1 MVAFPLKITIF
12 ADRFSIKFTL
22 VIYEITRGSFH
33 LKIDFWRVFVVLL
46 LVVFTWQGAAG
57 TAAAFISITLK
68 GKPLQTADYVTV
80 VKITHLSAPVYVK
93 AYTSSAKVA
102 TLKRGDEYPI
112 ISVAKYHYQVQLLGG
127 KKGWIRKSHVS
138 VRKAN
143 RYVTGWNYLGGTD
156 KFIEVSGAAALDV
169 VMPRWYK
176 LNQDGLVSTSPD
188 KRYVDWAH
196 SKGKKVWAMLGNG
209 FDIELTDRFLSS
221 PDNRAKSISKVK
233 DSMLTNGID
242 GINVDFENMKL
253 ENREEFVI
261 FIRDLK
267 TSLSASGKLVSV
279 DVTRE
284 NPDPNWSGSY
294 DRAGLGKAADYVI
307 MMGYDEYYEGRGE
320 AGSVSSL
327 PWVEE
332 GLRLLL
338 KDVPAHKVILGVPFY
353 TREWTVPA
361 GAGKAMSKDVFMK
374 DTDLWISGRG
384 LTKKWDSAA
393 RQNYVE
399 FTDSAGRH
407 RLWVEDRTSMAAR
420 WSLVK
425 KNSLAGIA
433 GWAIGQESADIWSVF
448 K

>member
-1 MVAFPLKITIF
+1 MNRA
-12 ADRFSIKFTL
+12 S
-22 VIYEITRGSFH
+22 
-33 LKIDFWRVFVVLL
+33 WRVAAILIFI
-46 LVVFTWQGAAG
+46 VFAWQGTGG
-57 TAAAFISITLK
+57 TAAALGSANLN

-80 VKITHLSAPVYVK
+80 AKVTRATAPVHVK
-93 AYTSSAKVA
+93 ALSSSAKMA
-102 TLKRGDEYPI
+102 TVTRGDEYPI
-112 ISVAKYHYQVQLLGG
+112 VSVAKYHYQVQLLGG
-127 KKGWIRKSHVS
+127 KKGWIRKSYVS

-143 RYVTGWNYLGGTD
+143 RYVAGWNYLGSTD
-156 KFIEVSGAAALDV
+156 QFIEASGHAALDV
-169 VMPRWYK
+169 VMPRWYRLK
-176 LNQDGLVSTSPD
+176 AEGLVALSPD

-209 FDIELTDRFLSS
+209 FDIELTDRILSS
-221 PDNRAKSISKVK
+221 RANRVEVVAKIKAS
-233 DSMLTNGID
+233 LLANGID
-242 GINVDFENMKL
+242 GINVDFENMKM
-253 ENREEFVI
+253 ENRGHFVA
-261 FIRDLK
+261 FIRELK
-267 TSLSASGKLVSV
+267 AALSGSGKLVSV

-361 GAGKAMSKDVFMK
+361 AGGKAVAKDVFMK
-374 DTDLWISGRG
+374 DTGLWISGRG
-384 LTKKWDSAA
+384 LTKVWDSAA
-393 RQNYVE
+393 GQYYAE
-399 FTDSAGRH
+399 YSDSAGRH
-407 RLWVEDRTSMAAR
+407 RLWVEDKTSMAAR

-425 KNSLAGIA
+425 KYAIA
-433 GWAIGQESADIWSVF
+433 GVSAWAIGQESPDIWDVF

>member
-1 MVAFPLKITIF
+1 MKL
-12 ADRFSIKFTL
+12 R
-22 VIYEITRGSFH
+22 EGSCH
-33 LKIDFWRVFVVLL
+33 LKLAFWRMLVVQL
-46 LVVFTWQGAAG
+46 LVVFTWQDTAG
-57 TAAAFISITLK
+57 TAGAFGSINLN

-80 VKITHLSAPVYVK
+80 AKVTSVSAPVYAK
-93 AYTSSAKVA
+93 ASSSSAKVA
-102 TLKRGDEYPI
+102 TLKRGDEYPVL
-112 ISVAKYHYQVQLLGG
+112 SVAKYYYQVQLLGG
-127 KKGWIRKSHVS
+127 KKGWIRKSDVS

-156 KFIEVSGAAALDV
+156 KFIEVSGTAALDV

-176 LNQDGLVSTSPD
+176 LSQAGLVSASPD

-209 FDIELTDRFLSS
+209 FDLELTDRVLSS
-221 PDNRAKSISKVK
+221 TANRATVISKVK
-233 DSMLTNGID
+233 DSMLANGID

-267 TSLSASGKLVSV
+267 KSLSASRKLVSV

-307 MMGYDEYYEGRGE
+307 MMGYDEYYDGRGE

-338 KDVPAHKVILGVPFY
+338 KEVPAHKVILGVPFY

-361 GAGKAMSKDVFMK
+361 GGGKAISKEVYMK

-399 FTDSAGRH
+399 YTDSAGHH

>member
-1 MVAFPLKITIF
+1 MNIAFRRMI
-12 ADRFSIKFTL
+12 
-22 VIYEITRGSFH
+22 
-33 LKIDFWRVFVVLL
+33 VVLMF
-46 LVVFTWQGAAG
+46 VVFTWQAAAG
-57 TAAAFISITLK
+57 TADALGSNMLN

-80 VKITHLSAPVYVK
+80 AKVTHLSAPVHVK
-93 AYTSSAKVA
+93 ALSGSAKVA
-102 TLKRGDEYPI
+102 TLKRGVEYPV

-127 KKGWIRKSHVS
+127 KKGWIRKSYVS

-143 RYVTGWNYLGGTD
+143 RYVSGWNYLGGTD
-156 KFIEVSGAAALDV
+156 KFIEVSDIAALDV
-169 VMPRWYK
+169 VMPRWYR
-176 LNQDGLVSTSPD
+176 LSQDGLVSTSPD

-209 FDIELTDRFLSS
+209 FDMELTDRVLSS
-221 PDNRAKSISKVK
+221 PANRQEVISKVK
-233 DSMLTNGID
+233 DSVLANGID

-267 TSLSASGKLVSV
+267 KSLSAGNKLVSV

-361 GAGKAMSKDVFMK
+361 GGGKATSKDVFMK
-374 DTDLWISGRG
+374 DTDVWISERG
-384 LTKKWDSAA
+384 LTKKWDSVS

-399 FTDSAGRH
+399 FTDTAGRH
-407 RLWVEDRTSMAAR
+407 RLWVEDRISMAAR

-425 KNSLAGIA
+425 KYSLAGISA
-433 GWAIGQESADIWSVF
+433 WAIGQESADIWSVF

>member
-1 MVAFPLKITIF
+1 MKI
-12 ADRFSIKFTL
+12 A
-22 VIYEITRGSFH
+22 
-33 LKIDFWRVFVVLL
+33 FWRIFVGLL
-46 LVVFTWQGAAG
+46 FVVFTWQGTAG
-57 TAAAFISITLK
+57 KAAAFGSIILN

-80 VKITHLSAPVYVK
+80 AKVTLLSAPVHVK
-93 AYTSSAKVA
+93 ALSSSTKVA
-102 TLKRGDEYPI
+102 TLKRGDEYPV
-112 ISVAKYHYQVQLLGG
+112 ISVAKYHYQIQLLDG
-127 KKGWIRKSHVS
+127 KKGWIRKSYVS

-143 RYVTGWNYLGGTD
+143 RYISGWNYLGGTD
-156 KFIEVSGAAALDV
+156 KFIEVSDKAALDV

-176 LNQDGLVSTSPD
+176 LSQDGLVSTLPD

-209 FDIELTDRFLSS
+209 FDIELTDRILSS
-221 PDNRAKSISKVK
+221 SANRAGVINKIK
-233 DSMLTNGID
+233 DSVLANGID
-242 GINVDFENMKL
+242 GINVDFENMKM
-253 ENREEFVI
+253 ENREEYVI

-267 TSLSASGKLVSV
+267 TSLSASGKLISV

-284 NPDPNWSGSY
+284 NSDPNWSGSY

-338 KDVPAHKVILGVPFY
+338 KDVPAHKVLLGVPFY

-361 GAGKAMSKDVFMK
+361 GDGKAMSKEVFMK

-384 LTKKWDSAA
+384 LTKKWDSVA

-399 FTDSAGRH
+399 FTDTAGRH

-425 KNSLAGIA
+425 KYSLAGISA
-433 GWAIGQESADIWSVF
+433 WAIGQESADIWSVF

>member
-1 MVAFPLKITIF
+1 MV
-12 ADRFSIKFTL
+12 
-22 VIYEITRGSFH
+22 VI
-33 LKIDFWRVFVVLL
+33 LL
-46 LVVFTWQGAAG
+46 FIVFTWQDAARTAGAFG
-57 TAAAFISITLK
+57 SIYLN

-80 VKITHLSAPVYVK
+80 AKVTNLTAPVYVK
-93 AYTSSAKVA
+93 ALSSSTKVA
-102 TLKRGDEYPI
+102 TLKRGDEYPV
-112 ISVAKYHYQVQLLGG
+112 ISVAKYYYQVQILGG

-138 VRKAN
+138 IRKAT
-143 RYVTGWNYLGGTD
+143 RYISGWNYLGGTD
-156 KFIEVSGAAALDV
+156 KFIEVSGTAALDV
-169 VMPRWYK
+169 VMPRWFK
-176 LNQDGLVSTSPD
+176 LSQNGLVSAFPD

-209 FDIELTDRFLSS
+209 FDMELTDLVLSS
-221 PDNRAKSISKVK
+221 PANRAEVISKVK
-233 DSMLTNGID
+233 DSILVNGID

-267 TSLSASGKLVSV
+267 TSLSASRKLVSV

-284 NPDPNWSGSY
+284 NPDPNWSGCY

-307 MMGYDEYYEGRGE
+307 MMGYDEYYAGRGE

-353 TREWTVPA
+353 TRDWTVPA
-361 GAGKAMSKDVFMK
+361 GNSKAMSKDVFMK
-374 DTDLWISGRG
+374 DTDLWISERG
-384 LTKKWDSAA
+384 LIKKWDSVA

-399 FTDSAGRH
+399 FTDSAGYH
-407 RLWVEDRTSMAAR
+407 RMWIEDRTSMAAR
-420 WSLVK
+420 WSLVR

-433 GWAIGQESADIWSVF
+433 GWAIGQESADIWNVF